1 MSELQV
7 TQESAKIETKAV
19 RGRRYSRR
27 SALNGD
33 MPVGDI
39 VNGNG
44 TSEATGASGEE
55 VALAFDEFMRAFEAF
70 KLANEERLA
79 QIEQS
84 ISEDVVTTEKLA
96 RINRAID
103 QHQAVMDQLS
113 LKAARPPLSGSGLR
127 SSGALLQHK
136 AAFDAY
142 VRRGET
148 HGLHLIE
155 QKALSVGSGQD
166 GGYLVPPETEA
177 AVIRGVKNISP
188 IRAIAGNRTVSASV
202 YKKPFAVTGP
212 ATGWVAETATRPET
226 NSPTLAELT
235 FPTMEL
241 YAMPSA
247 TQTLLDDSAVN
258 IDEWL
263 AEEIQI
269 AFAQQEGTA
278 FVSGDGNNKPKGF
291 LNYTKV
297 ANGSWSW
304 GNIGYI
310 ATGEDGGFAET
321 DASDNLID
329 LIYSLKSEYRSNA
342 HWAMN
347 RATQAAIRK
356 IKDADGNY
364 IWQPGERADLAPTL
378 MNYPIAESEDMPNMA
393 EDSYSIAFG
402 DFNRGYLVVD
412 RAGISVLRDPY
423 SAKPYVL
430 FYTTK
435 RVGGGVQ
442 DFDAIKLLKFGES

>member
-1 MSELQV
+1 M
-7 TQESAKIETKAV
+7 
-19 RGRRYSRR
+19 
-27 SALNGD
+27 
-33 MPVGDI
+33 
-39 VNGNG
+39 
-44 TSEATGASGEE
+44 
-55 VALAFDEFMRAFEAF
+55 ALAFDEFMRAFEAF
-70 KLANEERLA
+70 KAANDERLG

-84 ISEDVVTTEKLA
+84 ISEDVVTTEKLE
-96 RINRAID
+96 RINRALD
-103 QHQAVMDQLS
+103 QHQAAVDQLT
-113 LKAARPPLSGSGLR
+113 LKGARPQLGGLAVR

-136 AAFDAY
+136 AAFEAY
-142 VRRGET
+142 VRHGEAS
-148 HGLHLIE
+148 GLHLLE
-155 QKALSVGSGQD
+155 QKALSVGSGAD

-188 IRAIAGNRTVSASV
+188 IRAIAGNRTVSATV
-202 YKKPFAVTGP
+202 YKKPFAITGP

-263 AEEIQI
+263 AEEIGI

-291 LNYTKV
+291 LSYTKI

-304 GNIGYI
+304 DKIGYI
-310 ATGEDGGFAET
+310 ATGNDGTFDEENP
-321 DASDNLID
+321 SDDLID

-364 IWQPGERADLAPTL
+364 IWAPGERADLSPTL
-378 MNYPIAESEDMPNMA
+378 MNYPIAESEDMPNIGS
-393 EDSYSIAFG
+393 DSYAIAFG

-412 RAGISVLRDPY
+412 RAGIRVLRDPY

>member
-1 MSELQV
+1 MSELQELHD
-7 TQESAKIETKAV
+7 TDDIETKAR
-19 RGRRYSRR
+19 RGYATR
-27 SALNGD
+27 NT
-33 MPVGDI
+33 DI
-39 VNGNG
+39 A
-44 TSEATGASGEE
+44 ATGAATGATGEE

-70 KLANEERLA
+70 KAANEERLQ
-79 QIEQS
+79 QIEQQLT
-84 ISEDVVTTEKLA
+84 EDVVTSEKLE

-103 QHQAVMDQLS
+103 RHQAAMDQLT
-113 LKAARPPLSGSGLR
+113 LKSARPQLGGSVIR
-127 SSGALLQHK
+127 SSGVLLQHK
-136 AAFDAY
+136 AAFEAY
-142 VRRGET
+142 VRHGEAN
-148 HGLHLIE
+148 GLHLLE
-155 QKALSVGSGQD
+155 QKALSVGSGAD
-166 GGYLVPPETEA
+166 GGYLVPLETEA

-188 IRAIAGNRTVSASV
+188 IRAIAGNRTVSATV

-291 LNYTKV
+291 LAYTKI
-297 ANGSWSW
+297 ANGSWEW
-304 GNIGYI
+304 DKIGYV
-310 ATGEDGGFAET
+310 ATGEDGGFAEENP
-321 DASDNLID
+321 SDNLID
-329 LIYSLKSEYRSNA
+329 LIYSLKSDYRSNA
-342 HWAMN
+342 HWVMN

-364 IWQPGERADLAPTL
+364 IWQPGERADLSPTL
-378 MNYPIAESEDMPNMA
+378 MNYPIAESEDMPNVA
-393 EDSYSIAFG
+393 SNSYSIAFG

-412 RAGISVLRDPY
+412 RAGIRVLRDPY